1 MYDFFL
7 IFLALSQ
14 WKLQRNFMFC
24 QEKTSL
30 WFHEIFWW
38 QYEIFENVQYFFCSS
53 NGTSCY
59 YWSKLSRFWYN
70 GNGVVGDSRGDW
82 IILRQSACGSFSLY
96 PGSPGN
102 FLLAKALTEKK
113 NVNELLQ
120 QSNFQGETYTTF
132 SKLVFRKF

>member
-1 MYDFFL
+1 M
-7 IFLALSQ
+7 
-14 WKLQRNFMFC
+14 
-24 QEKTSL
+24 
-30 WFHEIFWW
+30 
-38 QYEIFENVQYFFCSS
+38 
-53 NGTSCY
+53 
-59 YWSKLSRFWYN
+59 
-70 GNGVVGDSRGDW
+70 VGDSRGDW

>member
-1 MYDFFL
+1 MYDFFNIL
-7 IFLALSQ
+7 GPLSMKTAKKFHVLSGKNFCVISRIFLVTIWNF
-14 WKLQRNFMFC
+14 WKC
-24 QEKTSL
+24 T
-30 WFHEIFWW
+30 IF
-38 QYEIFENVQYFFCSS
+38 FFCSS

-59 YWSKLSRFWYN
+59 YWSKLSRFRYN

-113 NVNELLQ
+113 KKKNY
-120 QSNFQGETYTTF
+120 SNNPTF
-132 SKLVFRKF
+132 KKKPTLFLNFFFRKF

>member
-1 MYDFFL
+1 MYDFFQYSWPSL
-7 IFLALSQ
+7 NENCKEISCFVKKKRRCVFTKFFGDNMKFL
-14 WKLQRNFMFC
+14 KMYN
-24 QEKTSL
+24 
-30 WFHEIFWW
+30 I
-38 QYEIFENVQYFFCSS
+38 FFCSS

-113 NVNELLQ
+113 KCKWITPTIQLSRRNLHH
-120 QSNFQGETYTTF
+120 FF
-132 SKLVFRKF
+132 